1 MSQTDNDFSTQN
13 ITPTLISQVVDAL
26 RNKAYGSVEIYI
38 ENHMVVQITE
48 RTITKVNP
56 IYRKVKVV
64 RNNGN
69 KKFFSQGPKV
79 NYTKL

>member
-38 ENHMVVQITE
+38 ENHKVVQITE
-48 RTITKVNP
+48 RTITKVSP
-56 IYRKVKVV
+56 IYRKVKIV

-69 KKFFSQGPKV
+69 KKFFAQGPKV
-79 NYTKL
+79 NYTKS

>member
-1 MSQTDNDFSTQN
+1 MNQTDNDFSTQK

-38 ENHMVVQITE
+38 ENHKVVQITE
-48 RTITKVNP
+48 RTITKVNS

-64 RNNGN
+64 RNNGS
-69 KKFFSQGPKV
+69 KKFFSQSPKI
-79 NYTKL
+79 NYTKP

>member
-38 ENHMVVQITE
+38 ENHKVVQITE
-48 RTITKVNP
+48 RTITKVNS
-56 IYRKVKVV
+56 IYRRVKIS

-69 KKFFSQGPKV
+69 KKYFSQDPKV
-79 NYTKL
+79 NYTKQ